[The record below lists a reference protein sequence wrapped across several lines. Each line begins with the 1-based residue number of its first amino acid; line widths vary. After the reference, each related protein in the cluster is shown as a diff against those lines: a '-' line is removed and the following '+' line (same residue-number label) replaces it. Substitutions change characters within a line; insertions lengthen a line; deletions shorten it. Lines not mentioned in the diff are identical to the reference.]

1 MSLGRTSNPECGPT
15 FPAWLFPPGV
25 STDRLPAVQCAERG
39 QKRRSLVPPCP
50 AGLLPLGW
58 TQDCLLAFGAEDER
72 LERGG
77 GVGRGSGSGIHC
89 QPGQLVNF
97 VGMHLV
103 ERRCINIRSLSEY
116 CVSRPGRG
124 GAGGPQMPF
133 VKEMRMASRRPWK
146 LAAGPWAVPRV
157 RAQNLERAEVTASS
171 ACPGFPSTR
180 IL

>member
-1 MSLGRTSNPECGPT
+1 MPSW
-15 FPAWLFPPGV
+15 A
-25 STDRLPAVQCAERG
+25 
-39 QKRRSLVPPCP
+39 
-50 AGLLPLGW
+50 
-58 TQDCLLAFGAEDER
+58 QDCLLAFGAEDER

-116 CVSRPGRG
+116 CVSRPGGGGVG
-124 GAGGPQMPF
+124 GAQMPF

-146 LAAGPWAVPRV
+146 LAAGPRAVPRV
-157 RAQNLERAEVTASS
+157 RAQNLERA
-171 ACPGFPSTR
+171 
-180 IL
+180 